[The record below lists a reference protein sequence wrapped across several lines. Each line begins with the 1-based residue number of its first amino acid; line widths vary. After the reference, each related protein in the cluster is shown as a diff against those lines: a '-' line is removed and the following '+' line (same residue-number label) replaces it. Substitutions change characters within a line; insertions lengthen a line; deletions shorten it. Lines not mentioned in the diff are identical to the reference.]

1 MSRPL
6 EDRFPTLY
14 HHISEEREART
25 GKLIEK
31 RVPKDTLPTLHDVV
45 NRVLQAN
52 GVHSTG
58 LASDLVS
65 AIAEFTKQDAAEP
78 EAERPRR
85 GARSR
90 AATPRSQKQSGGS

>member
-31 RVPKDTLPTLHDVV
+31 RVPKDTPPTLHDVV

-65 AIAEFTKQDAAEP
+65 AIQEFTLEP
-78 EAERPRR
+78 VKEFILPKVPKAKRKPKVPKAPPVEVV
-85 GARSR
+85 
-90 AATPRSQKQSGGS
+90 T